1 MHLSVKATIWLT
13 KGDHF
18 FFQCAQTLD
27 EDIEVKE
34 LQYDIL
40 CRLDSLKARYPATDN
55 VDITFKPL
63 YCNSITAQ
71 QLINELGNISE
82 EEGNE
87 LCVNI
92 EDFRD
97 QEDHAENSQSTSSPS
112 EAAAAAKPI
121 IYIKSPHFYF
131 NITKSA
137 TFENIIFDGIDA
149 FSHIVLDEDKSIAN
163 LYWPERQCELEETSM
178 STVGG
183 SVESS
188 GNGYGYLHMK
198 PLINQDDQMLDEF
211 RGMRYQ

>member
-1 MHLSVKATIWLT
+1 
-13 KGDHF
+13 
-18 FFQCAQTLD
+18 
-27 EDIEVKE
+27 
-34 LQYDIL
+34 
-40 CRLDSLKARYPATDN
+40 LKARYPASDN

-82 EEGNE
+82 EVGNE

-97 QEDHAENSQSTSSPS
+97 QEDHAENSQSTSSSTSWS
-112 EAAAAAKPI
+112 EGFDDSSPQNSDSQDADSPPAAKPI

-178 STVGG
+178 STVEG

-198 PLINQDDQMLDEF
+198 PLINQDDQMLDKF